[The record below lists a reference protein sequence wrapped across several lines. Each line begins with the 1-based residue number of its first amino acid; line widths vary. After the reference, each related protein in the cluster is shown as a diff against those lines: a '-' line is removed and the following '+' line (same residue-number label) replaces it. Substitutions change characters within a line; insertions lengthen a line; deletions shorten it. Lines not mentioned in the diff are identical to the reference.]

1 MKRTIAILV
10 LSTLVSLAF
19 GQGTWR
25 IDQAHSKIGFN
36 VTHMMIS
43 EVEGNFKQFE
53 GKVTAKSEDFNGA
66 EVEFIAQVASVN
78 TENEKRDGHLRSD
91 DFFNAEQFPTI
102 SFKGNLVKT
111 GSKYQLKGKLT
122 MRDVTNDV
130 VFDVNYG
137 GSINTGK
144 EMKAG
149 FKLNG
154 KLNRQEYGLKWSN
167 KLESGEF
174 VVGDEVEIECKLQL
188 SKV

>member
-91 DFFNAEQFPTI
+91 DFFNAEKFPTI

-111 GSKYQLKGKLT
+111 
-122 MRDVTNDV
+122 
-130 VFDVNYG
+130 
-137 GSINTGK
+137 
-144 EMKAG
+144 
-149 FKLNG
+149 
-154 KLNRQEYGLKWSN
+154 
-167 KLESGEF
+167 
-174 VVGDEVEIECKLQL
+174 EIGRASCRER
-188 SKV
+188 V